1 MDDKIDSMSKYL
13 NSFVEEKDN
22 DKDKDHCIKLFRD
35 YVEQGSGGLSKDRAQ
50 LAQEKLFEQWDIDL
64 TSEQE

>member
-13 NSFVEEKDN
+13 QSFVEEKDN

-35 YVEQGSGGLSKDRAQ
+35 YVEEGSGGLSKDRAQ
-50 LAQEKLFEQWDIDL
+50 LA
-64 TSEQE
+64 